1 MKNLLFILFSF
12 YSLNTMAQKED
23 YFYQIPSAPDSYSA
37 SNILA
42 RMIDGVG
49 FRYYWATIGLE
60 QKDLD
65 YSPDGD
71 KRRST
76 QETLNHIYGLV
87 DISRNAVLGVSSNSS
102 TRVTPT
108 DFNELRTKTLFLLEE
123 ASMYLRTHELDPEN
137 QKIVFESAKGNSEI
151 PLWNVI
157 NGPVSDALW
166 HIGQVVSF
174 RRSSGNPFPDGVN
187 VLLGGKRD

>member
-1 MKNLLFILFSF
+1 MKKLLFILFSF
-12 YSLNTMAQKED
+12 YSLNSMAQKED

-87 DISRNAVLGVSSNSS
+87 DISRNAALGVSSNSS

-108 DFNELRTKTLFLLEE
+108 DFDELRSKTLFLLEE
-123 ASMYLRTHELDPEN
+123 ASTYLRTHELDPEN

-157 NGPVSDALW
+157 NGPIADALW

-187 VLLGGKRD
+187 VLLGSKRD

>member
-1 MKNLLFILFSF
+1 
-12 YSLNTMAQKED
+12 MAQKED
-23 YFYQIPSAPDSYSA
+23 YFYQIPKAPDSYSA
-37 SNILA
+37 SNIMA
-42 RMIDGVG
+42 RLIDGVG
-49 FRYYWATIGLE
+49 FRYYWATTGLE
-60 QKDLD
+60 QKDLE

-76 QETLNHIYGLV
+76 QETLNHIYGLT
-87 DISRNAVLGVSSNSS
+87 DMTRNAILGVPTNSS

-108 DFNELRTKTLFLLEE
+108 DFNELRTKTLYHLEE
-123 ASMYLRTHELDPEN
+123 ASTYLRLHELDPEN

-157 NGPVSDALW
+157 NGPISDALW

-174 RRSSGNPFPDGVN
+174 RRSSENPFPDGVN
-187 VLLGGKRD
+187 VLLGTKRD

>member
-187 VLLGGKRD
+187 VLLGSKRD